1 MENVLLGIDNMEK
14 KLTPVVVE
22 HTRQL
27 GQVSPDLHT
36 CHLSA
41 GEQFPLPV
49 LFVLNVIFFVL
60 AKILEKSSDLKTHQV
75 FSQVIAL
82 LKTCKD
88 KAVECLFR

>member
-1 MENVLLGIDNMEK
+1 MENVLLSIDKVEK

-22 HTRQL
+22 HTRRL

-36 CHLSA
+36 WCLSS
-41 GEQFPLPV
+41 GEQFRLPV
-49 LFVLNVIFFVL
+49 LFVLYVIFFVL
-60 AKILEKSSDLKTHQV
+60 AKILEKSSDLKTHEA

-82 LKTCKD
+82 LKICKE